1 VEQRKEMTS
10 EIILDEKQT
19 SGEHFL
25 HSKTV
30 LEFGCTNWIY
40 DHHKAKEEERY
51 QMLDD
56 LHLKAGD
63 VVLDLGCGPGFWTVM
78 LAEKVKPD
86 GKVIGIDLTPE
97 FLSYAR
103 ENLQKHP
110 LKNMIEFQKGDF
122 YHLPFEDNYFDVVF
136 FGNAFAYVPDR
147 LKLKALEEQKRV
159 TKKTGKVIAKDFD
172 GAVLIYH
179 PIDPHLTLKVLTATA
194 QALNENPPNAFFE
207 NFAGRKLPGLFRE
220 VGLKNRSTKTYAI
233 QKIPPLTAETKRYIT
248 GNATWH
254 ANIAVSYLSQ
264 EDFQQWHAHFDP
276 TSDQYILDRDD
287 FYSCMLEIIT
297 IGTVV

>member
-1 VEQRKEMTS
+1 MTS

-110 LKNMIEFQKGDF
+110 LKFPDHEFFLVGPAE
-122 YHLPFEDNYFDVVF
+122 LVR
-136 FGNAFAYVPDR
+136 VP
-147 LKLKALEEQKRV
+147 
-159 TKKTGKVIAKDFD
+159 I
-172 GAVLIYH
+172 
-179 PIDPHLTLKVLTATA
+179 
-194 QALNENPPNAFFE
+194 
-207 NFAGRKLPGLFRE
+207 
-220 VGLKNRSTKTYAI
+220 
-233 QKIPPLTAETKRYIT
+233 
-248 GNATWH
+248 
-254 ANIAVSYLSQ
+254 
-264 EDFQQWHAHFDP
+264 
-276 TSDQYILDRDD
+276 
-287 FYSCMLEIIT
+287 
-297 IGTVV
+297 